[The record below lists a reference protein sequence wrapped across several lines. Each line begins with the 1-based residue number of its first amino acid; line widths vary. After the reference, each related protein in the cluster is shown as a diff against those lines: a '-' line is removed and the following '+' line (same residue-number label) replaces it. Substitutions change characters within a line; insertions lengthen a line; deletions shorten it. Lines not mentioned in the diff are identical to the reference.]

1 MINPYLDQTIADQ
14 FQAEA
19 DLSEFDPL
27 DIAVLGNVANKKK
40 NDIGINT
47 LKQKAAFGIH
57 PQEAVANLHAEKRQ
71 AEEELVQRQAETQQ
85 LANVYA
91 STSNDMEAPM
101 GYGGLNDAFNPPRPT
116 PPAGWNPYKGAIV
129 DNWGSGAS
137 PESIAFPNGAADQV
151 APNPYLSRP
160 TYKANLDMTGMPG
173 SKTVSPVTVPIM
185 ETMEPVM
192 PGSTPPAPAGPYTP
206 GSYTAGLN
214 TQLGSEMEGLYGM
227 KREYAPDPAYNQ
239 AMAAVREALG
249 KAPNVPTMAKPQLTQ
264 EDQAL
269 IALAG
274 IFGGFQNMPQALQ
287 GALAGAQQRAEIQNQ
302 QLQNKYQQE
311 QTAYGRQLQGLQG
324 IAQTEEER
332 RKQAQEALDRQYEQ
346 AYRIRL
352 GGIEKLKANISNA
365 PLKEQELAQKKES
378 ADTTAQLK
386 AWQQNKSMLDQDLET
401 YRGILE
407 LKMKKEQITK
417 QDYEGLLGRKNGLI
431 QKYQK
436 LGMGDIGSLFYV
448 PPIGVNPQTIGEKMK
463 SMKMAYDYGMRTG
476 KSIAKE
482 IGGSIFGDTDGSP
495 FATEA
500 SEKLDKL
507 TTAYNTEAKKVQPFI
522 LKYNKAIEALQQ
534 ANIAYKN
541 SQVVKGTSIVG
552 EDTKLTAKLKTQFEE
567 AYNKVQSMQKQYR
580 QLMGPKSSFT
590 RAKMAMES
598 EYKKLGL
605 PLNQSPVSKTPG
617 NKTSQNT
624 VETHLG
630 TLTFNA

>member
-19 DLSEFDPL
+19 DLSEFDRL
-27 DIAVLGNVANKKK
+27 DIAVLGNVASKKK
-40 NDIGINT
+40 NDIGINK
-47 LKQKAAFGIH
+47 LKQDAAFGLT
-57 PQEAVANLHAEKRQ
+57 PMQSVFKLYNEKRQ
-71 AEEELVQRQAETQQ
+71 AEEELAQREAETQQ
-85 LANVYA
+85 FDNIYA
-91 STSNDMEAPM
+91 SMDDAMGETM
-101 GYGGLNDAFNPPRPT
+101 GYGGPTADRVALNP
-116 PPAGWNPYKGAIV
+116 WLSKYK
-129 DNWGSGAS
+129 
-137 PESIAFPNGAADQV
+137 P
-151 APNPYLSRP
+151 
-160 TYKANLDMTGMPG
+160 KLDMPG
-173 SKTVSPVTVPIM
+173 LNSPSPVAVPGM

-227 KREYAPDPAYNQ
+227 KREYAPDAAYNQ

-302 QLQNKYQQE
+302 QLQNKFQQE
-311 QTAYGRQLQGLQG
+311 QAVYGRQLQALQG

-332 RKQAQEALDRQYEQ
+332 RKQAQETLDRQYEQ
-346 AYRIRL
+346 AYRTRL

>member
-1 MINPYLDQTIADQ
+1 MINPYFDQGIADQ

-27 DIAVLGNVANKKK
+27 DIAVLGNVASKKK
-40 NDIGINT
+40 NDIGINK
-47 LKQKAAFGIH
+47 LKQDAAFGLT
-57 PQEAVANLHAEKRQ
+57 PMQSVFKLYNEKRQ
-71 AEEELVQRQAETQQ
+71 AEEELAQREAETQQ
-85 LANVYA
+85 FDNIYA
-91 STSNDMEAPM
+91 SMDDAMGETM
-101 GYGGLNDAFNPPRPT
+101 GYGGLND
-116 PPAGWNPYKGAIV
+116 
-129 DNWGSGAS
+129 
-137 PESIAFPNGAADQV
+137 GAADLGYTNPDAVGFANKFGTV
-151 APNPYLSRP
+151 ADTRGNLGYPQAP
-160 TYKANLDMTGMPG
+160 TQT
-173 SKTVSPVTVPIM
+173 
-185 ETMEPVM
+185 
-192 PGSTPPAPAGPYTP
+192 TP

-214 TQLGSEMEGLYGM
+214 TQLGTEMAGLYNI
-227 KREYAPDPAYNQ
+227 KREYANDEGYNQ

-249 KAPNVPTMAKPQLTQ
+249 KAPAIPTMQKPELKK

-269 IALAG
+269 ILLAG
-274 IFGGFQNMPQALQ
+274 LFGGMDKIPQAMQ
-287 GALAGAQQRAEIQNQ
+287 GALAGATQRAQIANQQAQNTFEQQQGLYNQ
-302 QLQNKYQQE
+302 QL
-311 QTAYGRQLQGLQG
+311 RGLQSQAELE
-324 IAQTEEER
+324 AQR
-332 RKQAQEALDRQYEQ
+332 RQQTQTALDRQYEN
-346 AYRIRL
+346 AYRASQGR
-352 GGIEKLKANISNA
+352 ISKIQTDLANA
-365 PLKEQELAQKKES
+365 PFKEAEEKRKQEGMGLKKEGMELKKEGID
-378 ADTTAQLK
+378 ANAQAKVRQANK
-386 AWQQNKSMLDQDLET
+386 AMLDKDYQT
-401 YRGILE
+401 YYKILE
-407 LKMKKEQITK
+407 RKSAQPSITLD
-417 QDYEGLLGRKNGLI
+417 DYKGLLGRRNGLI
-431 QKYQK
+431 EKYK
-436 LGMGDIGSLFYV
+436 NLGMGDIGSLFYV
-448 PPIGVNPQTIGEKMK
+448 PKAGSNPQELTKK
-463 SMKMAYDYGMRTG
+463 AQDAYNFGMRTG

-624 VETHLG
+624 VETPLG

>member
-227 KREYAPDPAYNQ
+227 KREYAPDAAYNQ

-302 QLQNKYQQE
+302 QLQNKFQQE
-311 QTAYGRQLQGLQG
+311 QAVYGRQLQALQG

-332 RKQAQEALDRQYEQ
+332 RKQAQETLDRQYEQ
-346 AYRIRL
+346 AYRTRL

-378 ADTTAQLK
+378 ADATAQLK

>member
-27 DIAVLGNVANKKK
+27 DMALLTSVANKKK
-40 NDIGINT
+40 NDIGINK
-47 LKQKAAFGIH
+47 LKQDAAFGLT
-57 PQEAVANLHAEKRQ
+57 PMQSVFKLYNEKRQ
-71 AEEELVQRQAETQQ
+71 VEEELAQREAETQQ

-101 GYGGLNDAFNPPRPT
+101 GYGGPT
-116 PPAGWNPYKGAIV
+116 
-129 DNWGSGAS
+129 
-137 PESIAFPNGAADQV
+137 ADQV
-151 APNPYLSRP
+151 APNPNLIK
-160 TYKANLDMTGMPG
+160 YKPKLDMPG
-173 SKTVSPVTVPIM
+173 LNPPSPVAVPGM

-227 KREYAPDPAYNQ
+227 KREYAPDAAYNQ

-269 IALAG
+269 VALAG

-311 QTAYGRQLQGLQG
+311 QTAYGRQLQALQG

-332 RKQAQEALDRQYEQ
+332 RKQAQETLDRQYEQ

-352 GGIEKLKANISNA
+352 GGIEKLKANIANA
-365 PLKEQELAQKKES
+365 PVEEDKLARRQSESVQNQESIDANIR
-378 ADTTAQLK
+378 LK
-386 AWQQNKSMLDQDLET
+386 AWQQNKSMLDQDLKT
-401 YRGILE
+401 YRDILE
-407 LKMKKEQITK
+407 MKIKKGQVTK
-417 QDYEGLLGRKNGLI
+417 QDYDGLLGRKNGLI
-431 QKYQK
+431 EKYQK

-448 PPIGVNPQTIGEKMK
+448 PQIGAIPTTIEEKMRA
-463 SMKMAYDYGMRTG
+463 MKTAYDYGMRTG

-624 VETHLG
+624 VETPLG

>member
-1 MINPYLDQTIADQ
+1 MINPYFDQGIADQ

-27 DIAVLGNVANKKK
+27 DIAVLGNVASKKK
-40 NDIGINT
+40 NDIGINK
-47 LKQKAAFGIH
+47 LKQDAAFGLT
-57 PQEAVANLHAEKRQ
+57 PMQSVFKLYNEKRQ
-71 AEEELVQRQAETQQ
+71 AEEELAQREAETQQ
-85 LANVYA
+85 FDNIYA
-91 STSNDMEAPM
+91 SMDDAMGETM
-101 GYGGLNDAFNPPRPT
+101 GYGGPTADRVALNP
-116 PPAGWNPYKGAIV
+116 WLSKYK
-129 DNWGSGAS
+129 
-137 PESIAFPNGAADQV
+137 P
-151 APNPYLSRP
+151 
-160 TYKANLDMTGMPG
+160 KLDMPG
-173 SKTVSPVTVPIM
+173 LNSPSPVAVPGM

-227 KREYAPDPAYNQ
+227 KREYAPDAAYNQ

-332 RKQAQEALDRQYEQ
+332 RKQAQETLDRQYEQ

-378 ADTTAQLK
+378 ADATAQLK
-386 AWQQNKSMLDQDLET
+386 AWQQNKSMLDQDLKT
-401 YRGILE
+401 YRDILE
-407 LKMKKEQITK
+407 MKIKKGQVTK
-417 QDYEGLLGRKNGLI
+417 QDYDGLLGRKNGLI
-431 QKYQK
+431 EKYQK

-448 PPIGVNPQTIGEKMK
+448 PQIGAIPTTIEEKMRA
-463 SMKMAYDYGMRTG
+463 MKTAYDYGMRTG
-476 KSIAKE
+476 KSIAQE
-482 IGGSIFGDTDGSP
+482 IGGSLFGDTDGYP
-495 FATEA
+495 IATDTLKELNKLQDNYRKYDNKDT
-500 SEKLDKL
+500 ELDKRL
-507 TTAYNTEAKKVQPFI
+507 RELSSQASRLQEAVKGDGRSMMGTFKQFVVKPENKKQFDELVEEIKKV
-522 LKYNKAIEALQQ
+522 K
-534 ANIAYKN
+534 
-541 SQVVKGTSIVG
+541 
-552 EDTKLTAKLKTQFEE
+552 KLKEANKKLLKPAQQKFE
-567 AYNKVQSMQKQYR
+567 
-580 QLMGPKSSFT
+580 
-590 RAKMAMES
+590 KMA
-598 EYKKLGL
+598 KDLGI
-605 PLNQSPVSKTPG
+605 PLVPSKTPG

-624 VETHLG
+624 IETNLG
-630 TLTFNA
+630 TFTFQPKSSNA

>member
-14 FQAEA
+14 FHAEA
-19 DLSEFDPL
+19 DLSEFDRL

-71 AEEELVQRQAETQQ
+71 AEEELAQRQAETQQ

-151 APNPYLSRP
+151 APNPYLSK
-160 TYKANLDMTGMPG
+160 YKPKLDMAGMPG
-173 SKTVSPVTVPIM
+173 SKTVSPVAVPGM

-227 KREYAPDPAYNQ
+227 KREYAPDAAYNQ

-311 QTAYGRQLQGLQG
+311 QTAYGRQLQALQG

-436 LGMGDIGSLFYV
+436 LGMGDIGSL
-448 PPIGVNPQTIGEKMK
+448 
-463 SMKMAYDYGMRTG
+463 
-476 KSIAKE
+476 
-482 IGGSIFGDTDGSP
+482 
-495 FATEA
+495 
-500 SEKLDKL
+500 
-507 TTAYNTEAKKVQPFI
+507 
-522 LKYNKAIEALQQ
+522 
-534 ANIAYKN
+534 
-541 SQVVKGTSIVG
+541 
-552 EDTKLTAKLKTQFEE
+552 
-567 AYNKVQSMQKQYR
+567 
-580 QLMGPKSSFT
+580 
-590 RAKMAMES
+590 
-598 EYKKLGL
+598 
-605 PLNQSPVSKTPG
+605 
-617 NKTSQNT
+617 
-624 VETHLG
+624 
-630 TLTFNA
+630 

>member
-19 DLSEFDPL
+19 DLSEFDRL

-227 KREYAPDPAYNQ
+227 KREYAPDAAYNQ

-302 QLQNKYQQE
+302 QLQNKFQQE
-311 QTAYGRQLQGLQG
+311 QAVYGRQLQALQG

-332 RKQAQEALDRQYEQ
+332 RKQAQETLDRQYEQ
-346 AYRIRL
+346 AYRTRL

>member
-1 MINPYLDQTIADQ
+1 MINPYFDQGIADQ

-27 DIAVLGNVANKKK
+27 DIAVLGNVASKKK
-40 NDIGINT
+40 NDIGINK
-47 LKQKAAFGIH
+47 LKQDAAFGLT
-57 PQEAVANLHAEKRQ
+57 PMQSVFKLYNEKRQ
-71 AEEELVQRQAETQQ
+71 AEEELAQREAETQQ
-85 LANVYA
+85 FDNIYA
-91 STSNDMEAPM
+91 SMDDAMGETM
-101 GYGGLNDAFNPPRPT
+101 GYGGPTADRVALNP
-116 PPAGWNPYKGAIV
+116 WLSKYK
-129 DNWGSGAS
+129 
-137 PESIAFPNGAADQV
+137 P
-151 APNPYLSRP
+151 
-160 TYKANLDMTGMPG
+160 KLDMPG
-173 SKTVSPVTVPIM
+173 LNSPSPVAVPGM

-227 KREYAPDPAYNQ
+227 KREYAPDAAYNQ

-332 RKQAQEALDRQYEQ
+332 RKQAQETLDRQYEQ

-378 ADTTAQLK
+378 ADATAQLK
-386 AWQQNKSMLDQDLET
+386 AWQQNKSMLDQDLKT
-401 YRGILE
+401 YRDILE
-407 LKMKKEQITK
+407 MKIKKGQVTK
-417 QDYEGLLGRKNGLI
+417 QDYDGLLGRKNGLI

-448 PPIGVNPQTIGEKMK
+448 PQIGPIPTTIEEKMRA
-463 SMKMAYDYGMRTG
+463 MKTAYDYGMRTG
-476 KSIAKE
+476 KSIAQE
-482 IGGSIFGDTDGSP
+482 IGGSFFGDVDASP
-495 FATEA
+495 IAPDTLKELNKLQDNYRKYANKDTE
-500 SEKLDKL
+500 LDKRWREL
-507 TTAYNTEAKKVQPFI
+507 SAQAARLQTPSGGDGRGMMGTFKQFTVKPENKKKFDELVKEIEKVKTQYQANKKLLKPAEAKFK
-522 LKYNKAIEALQQ
+522 
-534 ANIAYKN
+534 
-541 SQVVKGTSIVG
+541 
-552 EDTKLTAKLKTQFEE
+552 
-567 AYNKVQSMQKQYR
+567 
-580 QLMGPKSSFT
+580 
-590 RAKMAMES
+590 KMAED
-598 EYKKLGL
+598 LGI
-605 PLNQSPVSKTPG
+605 PLVPSKAPG
-617 NKTSQNT
+617 DKTSQNT
-624 VETHLG
+624 VETPLG

>member
-71 AEEELVQRQAETQQ
+71 AEEELAQRQAETQQ

-151 APNPYLSRP
+151 APNPYLSK
-160 TYKANLDMTGMPG
+160 YKPKLDMAGMPG
-173 SKTVSPVTVPIM
+173 SKTVSPVAVPGM

-227 KREYAPDPAYNQ
+227 KREYAPDAAYNQ

-302 QLQNKYQQE
+302 QLQNKFQQE
-311 QTAYGRQLQGLQG
+311 QAVYGRQLQALQG

-332 RKQAQEALDRQYEQ
+332 RKQAQETLDRQYEQ
-346 AYRIRL
+346 AYRTRL

-365 PLKEQELAQKKES
+365 PLKEQELAQKQQES
-378 ADTTAQLK
+378 AQKKETADANAQAKVRQANK
-386 AWQQNKSMLDQDLET
+386 AMLDKDYQTYYKILET
-401 YRGILE
+401 
-407 LKMKKEQITK
+407 KMKQPYITK
-417 QDYEGLLGRKNGLI
+417 ADYEGLLGRRNGLI
-431 QKYQK
+431 EKYK
-436 LGMGDIGSLFYV
+436 NSGMGDIGSLFYV
-448 PPIGVNPQTIGEKMK
+448 PQVGVTPDTARKQVQD
-463 SMKMAYDYGMRTG
+463 AYDFGMRTG
-476 KSIAKE
+476 RRITKE
-482 IGGSIFGDTDGSP
+482 IGGSFFGDVDASP
-495 FATEA
+495 VAPDTLKELNKLQDNYRKYANKDTE
-500 SEKLDKL
+500 LDKRWREL
-507 TTAYNTEAKKVQPFI
+507 AAQAARFQTPSGGDGRGMMGTFKQFTVKPENKKKFDELVKEIEKVKTQYQANKKLLKPAEAKFK
-522 LKYNKAIEALQQ
+522 
-534 ANIAYKN
+534 
-541 SQVVKGTSIVG
+541 
-552 EDTKLTAKLKTQFEE
+552 
-567 AYNKVQSMQKQYR
+567 
-580 QLMGPKSSFT
+580 
-590 RAKMAMES
+590 KMAED
-598 EYKKLGL
+598 LGI
-605 PLNQSPVSKTPG
+605 PLVPSKAPG
-617 NKTSQNT
+617 DKTSQNT
-624 VETHLG
+624 VETPLG

>member
-151 APNPYLSRP
+151 APNPYLSK
-160 TYKANLDMTGMPG
+160 YKPKLDMAGMPG
-173 SKTVSPVTVPIM
+173 SKTVSPVAVPGM

-227 KREYAPDPAYNQ
+227 KREYAPDAAYNQ

-332 RKQAQEALDRQYEQ
+332 RKQAQETLDRQYEQ

-378 ADTTAQLK
+378 ADATAQLK

>member
-19 DLSEFDPL
+19 DLSEFDRL

-227 KREYAPDPAYNQ
+227 KREYAPDAAYNQ

-302 QLQNKYQQE
+302 QLQNKFQQE
-311 QTAYGRQLQGLQG
+311 QAVYGRQLQALQG

-332 RKQAQEALDRQYEQ
+332 RKQAQETLDRQYEQ
-346 AYRIRL
+346 AYRTRL

-365 PLKEQELAQKKES
+365 PLKEQELAQKQQES
-378 ADTTAQLK
+378 AQKKETADANAQAKVRQANK
-386 AWQQNKSMLDQDLET
+386 AMLDKDYQTYYKILET
-401 YRGILE
+401 
-407 LKMKKEQITK
+407 KMKQPYITK
-417 QDYEGLLGRKNGLI
+417 ADYEGLLGRRNGLI
-431 QKYQK
+431 EKYK
-436 LGMGDIGSLFYV
+436 NSGMGDIGSLFYV
-448 PPIGVNPQTIGEKMK
+448 PQVGVTPDTARKQVQD
-463 SMKMAYDYGMRTG
+463 AYDFGMRTG
-476 KSIAKE
+476 RRITKE
-482 IGGSIFGDTDGSP
+482 IGGSFFGDVDASP
-495 FATEA
+495 VAPDTLKELNKLQDNYRKYANKDTE
-500 SEKLDKL
+500 LDKRWREL
-507 TTAYNTEAKKVQPFI
+507 AAQAARFQTPSGGDGRGMMGTFKQFTVKPENKKKFDELV
-522 LKYNKAIEALQQ
+522 KEIE
-534 ANIAYKN
+534 K
-541 SQVVKGTSIVG
+541 V
-552 EDTKLTAKLKTQFEE
+552 KTQKEANKKLLKPAQSKFE
-567 AYNKVQSMQKQYR
+567 
-580 QLMGPKSSFT
+580 
-590 RAKMAMES
+590 KMA
-598 EYKKLGL
+598 KDLGI
-605 PLNQSPVSKTPG
+605 PLVPSKTPG

-624 VETHLG
+624 VETPLG

>member
-27 DIAVLGNVANKKK
+27 DMALLTSVANKKK
-40 NDIGINT
+40 NDIGINK
-47 LKQKAAFGIH
+47 LKQDAAFGLT
-57 PQEAVANLHAEKRQ
+57 PMQSVFKLYNEKRQ
-71 AEEELVQRQAETQQ
+71 VEEELAQREAETQQ

-101 GYGGLNDAFNPPRPT
+101 GYGGPT
-116 PPAGWNPYKGAIV
+116 
-129 DNWGSGAS
+129 
-137 PESIAFPNGAADQV
+137 ADRV
-151 APNPYLSRP
+151 APNPYLIK
-160 TYKANLDMTGMPG
+160 YKPKLDMPG
-173 SKTVSPVTVPIM
+173 LNSPSPVAVPGM

-227 KREYAPDPAYNQ
+227 KREYAPDAAYNQ

-302 QLQNKYQQE
+302 QLQNKFQQE
-311 QTAYGRQLQGLQG
+311 QAVYGRQLQGLQG

-332 RKQAQEALDRQYEQ
+332 RKQAQETLDRQYEQ

-378 ADTTAQLK
+378 ADATAQLK

-401 YRGILE
+401 YRDILE
-407 LKMKKEQITK
+407 MKIKKGQVTK
-417 QDYEGLLGRKNGLI
+417 QDYDGLLGRKNGLI
-431 QKYQK
+431 EKYQK

-448 PPIGVNPQTIGEKMK
+448 PQIGPIPTTIEEKMRA
-463 SMKMAYDYGMRTG
+463 MKTAYDYGMRTG
-476 KSIAKE
+476 KSIAQE
-482 IGGSIFGDTDGSP
+482 IGGSLFGDTDGSP
-495 FATEA
+495 IATDTLKELNKLQDNYRKYANKDTELDKRWRELSSQAARLQTPSGGDGRGMMGTFKQFTVKPENKKKFDELVKEIEKIKTQKEA
-500 SEKLDKL
+500 NKKLLKPAQSKFEKMAKDLGIPLVSEK
-507 TTAYNTEAKKVQPFI
+507 P
-522 LKYNKAIEALQQ
+522 
-534 ANIAYKN
+534 
-541 SQVVKGTSIVG
+541 S
-552 EDTKLTAKLKTQFEE
+552 
-567 AYNKVQSMQKQYR
+567 NKVPINGGTIQ
-580 QLMGPKSSFT
+580 FT
-590 RAKMAMES
+590 GK
-598 EYKKLGL
+598 
-605 PLNQSPVSKTPG
+605 
-617 NKTSQNT
+617 
-624 VETHLG
+624 
-630 TLTFNA
+630 